1 MNNIDI
7 INIIPSYD
15 VEEIIL
21 INNFDNDKTRNS
33 ISTNFKNYTQL
44 KIFNFNGYN
53 FTELPDLP
61 NSLIKLYCS
70 YRKIIK
76 FPNLLLI
83 NLNLLTHFTCNNNN
97 LIELPNLPESLTFLN
112 CSFNKITKLPNLP
125 NSLIY
130 LYCDNNN
137 LIELP
142 KLPNSLTHLDCSINN
157 LTELPELSNSLTH
170 LYCDKNNL
178 TELPD
183 LSNSLIHLQ
192 CRDNNLNLNYCNL
205 EIKIINETNSK
216 NRIIKRMKFLNRN
229 LLLEQSARICL
240 NPKRI
245 ERLLDIQEIN
255 FLDGSF
261 DTLTS

>member
-21 INNFDNDKTRNS
+21 INNFDNDKTRNT

-44 KIFNFNGYN
+44 KIFNFMDYN

-125 NSLIY
+125 NSLGC

-142 KLPNSLTHLDCSINN
+142 NLPSSLKYLDCS
-157 LTELPELSNSLTH
+157 S
-170 LYCDKNNL
+170 NNL

-183 LSNSLIHLQ
+183 LPILLETLYCHNYYYNLI
-192 CRDNNLNLNYCNL
+192 YPNL
-205 EIKIINETNSK
+205 EIKTVNETNSK
-216 NRIIKRMKFLNRN
+216 KRIIKKMKLLNRT

-245 ERLLDIQEIN
+245 ERLLNTNEID
-255 FLDGSF
+255 FFDGSF
-261 DTLTS
+261 GEI